1 MQDRYVGDIGDFANN
16 GLLRVLCGTP
26 PEPVPDM
33 RLGIIWYR
41 NETEDQ
47 YGNEIKYL
55 NPSNYNDQTYRECDP
70 HLYSELQRLVGG
82 SMERNDRRRIEDII
96 DRGIFPPR
104 TQHYRRLIPR
114 PATVASRRQW
124 FGDAM
129 AKTAES
135 DVIFLNPDIGINW
148 TGQARLQYV
157 HPWEL
162 EELLEPIREKI
173 VVIYQH
179 AQHADWVAENAR
191 LLRGSPL
198 AVQYLWVC
206 TWHSGPKRGYFIA
219 ARTENQRK
227 RVEKRLEILRRSQ
240 WVERQH
246 FLLEQV

>member
-148 TGQARLQYV
+148 TGQTRLQYV

-162 EELLEPIREKI
+162 GCVDISPQPDESGSEMKKAQISGVQLLKPGEYPP
-173 VVIYQH
+173 VM
-179 AQHADWVAENAR
+179 
-191 LLRGSPL
+191 L
-198 AVQYLWVC
+198 
-206 TWHSGPKRGYFIA
+206 YFVDEA
-219 ARTENQRK
+219 FHQMTLP
-227 RVEKRLEILRRSQ
+227 V
-240 WVERQH
+240 
-246 FLLEQV
+246 